1 MNNISY
7 CVYHNPMCSKS
18 RQSLELLNK
27 RTNNF
32 YIIEYLKV
40 KINDQAFKKSIQ
52 CLILPYY
59 DIIRDQNIIFKN
71 MNIDKIT
78 LTIDQITNLI
88 IENPALLQRPLI
100 TKYKNKKAIKSVIG
114 RPPEKINLLFDN

>member
-1 MNNISY
+1 
-7 CVYHNPMCSKS
+7 MCSKS
-18 RQSLELLNK
+18 RQSLELLSQ
-27 RTNNF
+27 RTNSF

-52 CLILPYY
+52 CLVLPYY

-88 IENPALLQRPLI
+88 IENPILLQRPLI
-100 TKYKNKKAIKSVIG
+100 TKYKNKQAIKSIIE